1 MPLSTIPGHRVSF
14 PAQAVATGNAA
25 NQPSFVSSPKSSVP
39 LCANNANLRNLV
51 PKGQKEM
58 LVVFKELE
66 LVMSLG
72 QANLSE
78 SDDSSD
84 TEASFQVTLW
94 CQMQL
99 VICLYS
105 AGLLEWRHW
114 LLFVIYIL
122 VSTMSSIAMEQT
134 TWRLPPMCQKT
145 GFLSSPVF
153 TGSWDHLHCEME
165 KDCQSIHWVLIWNML
180 ITYIQT
186 SQRPHLR
193 ISGALSVPRLLF
205 RMAEASSNSASSFPW
220 MKIKFFAPM

>member
-134 TWRLPPMCQKT
+134 TGGCHLCARRQDSCLHLFSLVPGTICTVRWRKVVSPYT
-145 GFLSSPVF
+145 EFLSEICWSP
-153 TGSWDHLHCEME
+153 TSKLHSGLI
-165 KDCQSIHWVLIWNML
+165 SISPGPSAFHACYSGWLRHHQ
-180 ITYIQT
+180 IQQAV
-186 SQRPHLR
+186 SL
-193 ISGALSVPRLLF
+193 
-205 RMAEASSNSASSFPW
+205 EW
-220 MKIKFFAPM
+220 K